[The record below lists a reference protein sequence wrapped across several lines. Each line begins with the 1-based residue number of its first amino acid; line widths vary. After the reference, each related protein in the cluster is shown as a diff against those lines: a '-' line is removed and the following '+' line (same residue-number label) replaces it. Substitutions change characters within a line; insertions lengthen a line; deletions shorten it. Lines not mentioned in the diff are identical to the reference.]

1 MNFRHTLSALAIATC
16 VMGSTTMSSAT
27 AATLEVFHADSLA
40 GPLGAIKKA
49 YEAKHSG
56 TTIKLT
62 GGTSR
67 ALADRILA
75 GEHCD
80 VFAPSSSAIANELV
94 TKNAAPWS
102 IVFSAN
108 EMVVITAKG
117 NPKGIKQVSDLAKP
131 GVTFTRITGDKD
143 LGTGRTVEFLKRATT
158 AEGHA
163 DLAQKIVNAAPAD
176 AAKPQSVPM
185 TVAAVKEGKADAGV
199 VYYSAAVAAKNDIE
213 IVRFPA
219 NVNLSDAIQNAAN
232 VPSTAK
238 SPKEATDLVAFLLSP
253 EGRDILLQTG
263 QPPVVPPIRKGS
275 VPPEL
280 AN

>member
-1 MNFRHTLSALAIATC
+1 MNFRRTLSAIAIAAC
-16 VMGSTTMSSAT
+16 AMGTTTMSM

-49 YEAKHSG
+49 YEAKHPG
-56 TTIKLT
+56 TTINLT
-62 GGTSR
+62 GSTSR
-67 ALADRILA
+67 QLADRILA

-80 VFAPSSSAIANELV
+80 VFAASSSAIANELV

-108 EMVVITAKG
+108 EMAVITAKG
-117 NPKGIKQVSDLAKP
+117 NPKGIKQASDLAKP
-131 GVTFTRITGDKD
+131 GVTFTRISGEKD
-143 LGTGRTVEFLKRATT
+143 LGTGRTVEFLKRATA

-163 DLAQKIVNAAPAD
+163 DLAQKIVDAAPID

-185 TVAAVKEGKADAGV
+185 TVAAVREGKADAGV

-219 NVNLSDAIQNAAN
+219 NVNLSEAIQNAAN
-232 VPSTAK
+232 VPGTAK
-238 SPKEATDLVAFLLSP
+238 SPKEATDLVRFLLSQ

-263 QPPVVPPIRKGS
+263 QPPVVPPIRKGNI
-275 VPPEL
+275 PPEL
-280 AN
+280 VN